1 VSAPPASRR
10 GFVAGAVGL
19 LALLA
24 QRPTLNRGAVPL
36 DEGQLLAIADR
47 ILGGEVLYRDVY
59 TGIFP
64 GIYYLTAALLGALG
78 EDVVVTR
85 WAAAG
90 VNATIAAGLWLA
102 GSRAMRPGWALLAP
116 ALYVALVPFAYPALT
131 MFNYSTLAM
140 VFAVFSLVYLLRYLE
155 SARPS
160 DAVLAGLLLSA
171 CGLVKQNFGALA
183 SLAIALGYLWG
194 RAAAA
199 PVARRGLVGGI
210 LPVALAALA
219 PALLV
224 GAGLAA
230 AGAFE
235 AFVRDTLLVIG
246 DSQLEA
252 FNDPI
257 PPIFAAHPTDDSR
270 FVFAYTPSSLYAYL
284 LLGKKL
290 FGLGMSAELRSAA
303 IRLAYGGALATL
315 LGGLVLIF
323 KDRRVSPEQ
332 RRAARCIATFAGL
345 MFLGIFPSAIWSH
358 LAYVLAPVLLL
369 LTLLAERI
377 GALAGRHAPGAER
390 VWAALCVVGCVAALA
405 VAAHI
410 SVDLRRWHPE
420 ALGVARGSLYV
431 SRDQRALL
439 RGATRFLER
448 CSRPGEPV
456 FVAPDMPLVY
466 FLADRRNPTPYD
478 LVIPGAI
485 DGALIVQRLAS
496 TGTDCIVY
504 NPKMYLQF
512 AAFDELF
519 PDVAA
524 HLASEYRQQAL
535 IEGEHSSWWGLVR
548 QRKRGS

>member
-1 VSAPPASRR
+1 
-10 GFVAGAVGL
+10 
-19 LALLA
+19 
-24 QRPTLNRGAVPL
+24 
-36 DEGQLLAIADR
+36 
-47 ILGGEVLYRDVY
+47 
-59 TGIFP
+59 
-64 GIYYLTAALLGALG
+64 
-78 EDVVVTR
+78 
-85 WAAAG
+85 
-90 VNATIAAGLWLA
+90 
-102 GSRAMRPGWALLAP
+102 MRPGWALLAP
-116 ALYVALVPFAYPALT
+116 ALYLALVPFAYPALT
-131 MFNYSTLAM
+131 MFNYSPLAM
-140 VFAVFSLVYLLRYLE
+140 VFAVFALVCLLRYLE
-155 SARPS
+155 SARLR

-183 SLAIALGYLWG
+183 ALAIALGYLWG

-199 PVARRGLVGGI
+199 PVARRSLVGGI
-210 LPVALAALA
+210 LPVVLAALV

-224 GAGLAA
+224 GAGLSA
-230 AGAFE
+230 AGALE
-235 AFVRDTLLVIG
+235 AFLRDTLLVIG

-257 PPIFAAHPTDDSR
+257 PPIFGPHPTDDGR

-290 FGLGMSAELRSAA
+290 FGLGMSPEVRSAA

-315 LGGLVLIF
+315 LGGLILLCR
-323 KDRRVSPEQ
+323 DRHVSAER
-332 RRAARCIATFAGL
+332 RRAAGCIAIFAGL

-358 LAYVLAPVLLL
+358 LVYVLAPVLLL
-369 LTLLAERI
+369 FALLAERVA
-377 GALAGRHAPGAER
+377 ALAGRHAPRWER
-390 VWAALCVVGCVAALA
+390 AWAALCIAGVAAALA
-405 VAAHI
+405 VAVHI

-420 ALGVARGSLYV
+420 SLGVERGSLYV
-431 SRDQRALL
+431 SGDQRALL

-448 CSRPGEPV
+448 CSRPDEPV

-485 DGALIVQRLAS
+485 DSALIVQRLTS
-496 TGTDCIVY
+496 TGTECIVY